1 MKIVGALKSQERNM
15 KNNKKYKPPK
25 GGFAGIP
32 RYVIETSTYKT
43 LEYSSQSL
51 LILLS
56 SQYKGR
62 NNGDISASFSM
73 YKDYLKSNQTLFSAR
88 DELERKGFIAIN
100 AYGGMS
106 HGGYKLPTLY
116 ALTWLPVDDFIDL
129 EKNLFRCT
137 HLPIGKEL
145 KYFIKGVNPKYKTPE
160 QKKLQY
166 QKDLKTPNIKQD
178 EN

>member
-1 MKIVGALKSQERNM
+1 MK
-15 KNNKKYKPPK
+15 KNKQRKPPK

-32 RYVIETSTYKT
+32 RYVIETDAYKS
-43 LEYSSQSL
+43 LKFSSQSL
-51 LILLS
+51 LLLMS
-56 SQYKGR
+56 YQYKGK
-62 NNGDISASFSM
+62 NNGDISASHSI
-73 YKDYLKSNQTLFSAR
+73 YKNYFKSSQTLFSAR

-100 AYGGMS
+100 SYGGMS
-106 HGGYKLPTLY
+106 YGGYKLPTLY

-145 KYFIKGVNPKYKTPE
+145 KYFIKGVNPKYKAPE

-166 QKDLKTPNIKQD
+166 QKDLKTPNIK
-178 EN
+178 